1 VGSNVKR
8 EIRESFGET
17 WKDPWFACQ
26 IGLHKPHRLPAIF
39 RQCNGPQKF
48 LRFCRAFLKACTP
61 QRPNQMELDPED
73 FKQTFAETWAEW
85 VKESKAGSMQIGF
98 PAEVIDRVN
107 TLGPPSWDLI
117 DTAIEKLLKENRL
130 EQAIQDLER
139 LMDDEDSFQWP
150 LSNPHYCLALG
161 VFRKFN
167 EQFFANLPEEQDES
181 EEDEADWWKSAE

>member
-1 VGSNVKR
+1 M
-8 EIRESFGET
+8 
-17 WKDPWFACQ
+17 D
-26 IGLHKPHRLPAIF
+26 
-39 RQCNGPQKF
+39 
-48 LRFCRAFLKACTP
+48 
-61 QRPNQMELDPED
+61 LDPED

-85 VKESKAGSMQIGF
+85 VKEGKAGSIQIGF
-98 PAEVIDRVN
+98 PAEVIDRVK

-150 LSNPHYCLALG
+150 LSDPHYCLALG

-167 EQFFANLPEEQDES
+167 EQFFANLPEEKDES
-181 EEDEADWWKSAE
+181 EEDEDDWWKSAE